1 MVSSETKEKVREFK
15 AELIKNG
22 IDPDR
27 LMYYNVYAP
36 YFRGLAAKF
45 DEFDKQ
51 VDMSLD
57 KYETILSKA
66 SSKDI

>member
-1 MVSSETKEKVREFK
+1 
-15 AELIKNG
+15 
-22 IDPDR
+22 
-27 LMYYNVYAP
+27 MYYNVYAP